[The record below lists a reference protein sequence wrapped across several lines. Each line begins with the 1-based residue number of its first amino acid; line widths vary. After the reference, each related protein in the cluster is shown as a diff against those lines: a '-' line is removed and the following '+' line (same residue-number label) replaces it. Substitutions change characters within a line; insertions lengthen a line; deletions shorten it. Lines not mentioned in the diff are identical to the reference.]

1 MNRKFLEKYHQELK
15 NFREA
20 SKEFAKEHPAVAGHL
35 GLLAPEIEDP
45 YVERLIEAVSFLTA
59 RINLKIDEQY
69 PKFLKHIFQVIQPSF
84 NKIIPSCTIASFYTN
99 ENTPF
104 MIPPQTS
111 VFTHAK
117 KKNSATCNFSTCHP
131 LQITPIHIKT
141 VNYIKTFK
149 NNHPYQKHQ
158 KAQLDIIL
166 NFPKTLSI
174 KDIDFSCIHFYIKN
188 TDHYTATELLYHLST
203 KATSLS
209 LNQKDH
215 KNPYSYSPKIN
226 LTGIDFNLDISDDRK
241 ISNLQDIIEY
251 SILPEKA
258 LFFAINDLQ
267 SIITDCLK
275 QHKKNSNNDIIECT
289 LSFHLSEFSD
299 NIEKYLTH
307 DCLDL
312 NSIIISNNFIKKTRF
327 VINQNTNEHHIVM
340 DKVRSKDF
348 EIISIKSIEGFNS
361 LNTKIKSFEP
371 IYKIDG
377 YQTLENIHD
386 IGFYAETYRSNQL
399 ASTNNSYKGNE
410 CYVTITNQYQ
420 HIIQNDLNQLSVEA
434 WCSNRSLVRDI
445 SWTLDEDLQLDHQFK
460 ITKIVRQCRF
470 TEPLDAPSHTVAQW
484 KLMNLIASN
493 FIIND
498 LNNIESLTNHIKD
511 SLLTIYEIS
520 KNKSF
525 KSQIDAIISIKAHK
539 IRESYKRDHKLI
551 PLNGLHFEII
561 IDEVVMSH
569 LHPYIWGSILLNYL
583 KGYSPINHFTK
594 LTLCNKKNEII
605 ATLNSL
611 E

>member
-1 MNRKFLEKYHQELK
+1 MNRNFLEKYHQELK

-69 PKFLKHIFQVIQPSF
+69 PKFLEHIFQVIQPSF
-84 NKIIPSCTIASFYTN
+84 NKVIPSCAIVSCYTN

-104 MIPPQTS
+104 IIPAQSS

-117 KKNSATCNFSTCHP
+117 KKNTATCNFSTCHP
-131 LQITPIHIKT
+131 LQITPFHIQK

-149 NNHPYQKHQ
+149 NNYLSQERQ
-158 KAQLDIIL
+158 KAKLDIIFS
-166 NFPKTLSI
+166 FPKTLSI

-209 LNQKDH
+209 VSQKDH
-215 KNPYSYSPKIN
+215 KNIYSPKIK
-226 LTGIDFNLDISDDRK
+226 LTGMDFNLDISNDRK
-241 ISNLQDIIEY
+241 ISHLKDVVEY
-251 SILPEKA
+251 SILPEKT
-258 LFFAINDLQ
+258 LFFTINDLQ
-267 SIITDCLK
+267 AIITDCLK
-275 QHKKNSNNDIIECT
+275 RHKKTSSDDMVEFT
-289 LSFHLSEFSD
+289 LSFGLSDFSD

-312 NSIIISNNFIKKTRF
+312 NSMIISNHFIKKTRF
-327 VINQNTNEHHIVM
+327 VIDQNTNEQHIVM
-340 DKVRSKDF
+340 DKIRAKDF

-361 LNTKIKSFEP
+361 VNTKIKSFEP
-371 IYKIDG
+371 IYKVDG
-377 YQTLENIHD
+377 YHALENTQD
-386 IGFYAETYRSNQL
+386 VGFYTDTYRSNQL

-420 HIIQNDLNQLSVEA
+420 HITQHDLNQLSVEA

-445 SWTLDEDLQLDHQFK
+445 SWTLDEDLQLDDRFK

-470 TEPLDAPSHTVAQW
+470 TEPLDSPSHTVAQW
-484 KLMNLIASN
+484 RLMNLIASN
-493 FIIND
+493 FIIDD
-498 LNNIESLTNHIKD
+498 LNNVESLTNHIKD
-511 SLLTIYEIS
+511 SLLTIHEMS
-520 KNKSF
+520 KNQSF
-525 KSQIDAIISIKAHK
+525 KAQIDAIISITACKTHESHK
-539 IRESYKRDHKLI
+539 RNRKLI
-551 PLNGLHFEII
+551 PLNGLHFETI
-561 IDEVVMSH
+561 IDEAVMSH
-569 LHPYIWGSILLNYL
+569 AHPYIWGCVLLSHL

-594 LTLCNKKNEII
+594 LTLRNKKSEII
-605 ATLNSL
+605 ATLSSL